1 MIDIAYLPVY
11 HINDRV
17 FMPISNSKQIRYVL
31 NKEFYGNT
39 KLFINI
45 DDAILLLDFLDN
57 VKIKILNANI
67 TLFYSKDSK
76 FINAVSFIPFQVI
89 TKKSQIII

>member
-1 MIDIAYLPVY
+1 MIEMGYLPVY

-39 KLFINI
+39 KLFRDI
-45 DDAILLLDFLDN
+45 DDAILLLDFFDN
-57 VKIKILNANI
+57 DKIKILNANI
-67 TLFYSKDSK
+67 SLLYSKDNK
-76 FINAVSFIPFQVI
+76 FVNAISFIPFQVI
-89 TKKSQIII
+89 TKKIQIII